1 MKAVRTG
8 CCLMLGAS
16 ALFLAPPTSIAAP
29 HWQGL
34 HVLRESLDS
43 IEKVNGVP
51 MRIERFTGGD
61 VPELLRH
68 WLSEWRADEGT
79 VAMGSG
85 SSGDWR
91 LYSRLRRPFTQEVL
105 QARGKGHASELLWS
119 SIPVSARQPV
129 ASAPAG
135 VPAGCRAGPGVQG
148 RDAQG
153 TFEMYSAVCWRPP
166 ESLRSVSCDLKAA
179 GTALCIVPLPGM
191 PEESARALIY
201 LRRPT
206 SGAR

>member
-1 MKAVRTG
+1 V
-8 CCLMLGAS
+8 LGAS
-16 ALFLAPPTSIAAP
+16 ALFLAPPISIAAP
-29 HWQGL
+29 QWQGL
-34 HVLRESLDS
+34 HVVRESLDS

-61 VPELLRH
+61 VPELLRR

-79 VAMGSG
+79 VALGSG
-85 SSGDWR
+85 SSGEWR
-91 LYSRLRRPFTQEVL
+91 LYSRLRRTFTQEVL
-105 QARGKGHASELLWS
+105 QARGKGDSSELLWS

-129 ASAPAG
+129 GSLSPG
-135 VPAGCRAGPGVQG
+135 VPAGCRAGPVVQG

-179 GTALCIVPLPGM
+179 GTALCIVPLPGK

-201 LRRPT
+201 LRRPA